1 MSSTNPQDM
10 GVAAI
15 QLTLQTKAKTA
26 QIKESTASLKTQLV
40 QNQQLLGELD
50 LAIPHSQTL
59 MKELDDKKAE
69 LENKRKQLSNLQAA
83 LIQQLQN
90 PLPEKKDEIPKS
102 IAVLPIVLGSVLK
115 FFTDLTEAAVNQQ
128 DITIPVYSLLK
139 VGESFNRLYST
150 LIDKG
155 VLHETEEEAKERKST
170 FLHNQATVL
179 NGLKDIVAAQNVA
192 EEEEEKADN
201 EDDKEVEKTDKK
213 EDEKNENKEEEK
225 KDDTTTES
233 KTEEKKAESVEKPAE
248 PIIVEPE
255 EPAPAN
261 SE

>member
-1 MSSTNPQDM
+1 MSSSNPQDM

-50 LAIPHSQTL
+50 IAIPHSQL
-59 MKELDDKKAE
+59 LIKELDDKKAE
-69 LENKRKQLSNLQAA
+69 LENKRKQLADLQAA
-83 LIQQLQN
+83 LIQQIQN
-90 PLPEKKDEIPKS
+90 PLPEKKEEIPKS

-139 VGESFNRLYST
+139 VGDSFNRLYTT
-150 LIDKG
+150 LTDKG
-155 VLHETEEEAKERKST
+155 VLHETEDEAKERKST
-170 FLHNQATVL
+170 FLHNQATIL
-179 NGLKDIVAAQNVA
+179 NGLKNIIAAKDA
-192 EEEEEKADN
+192 EEEEEKADA
-201 EDDKEVEKTDKK
+201 T
-213 EDEKNENKEEEK
+213 EEK
-225 KDDTTTES
+225 AATTEEKVDAKEGQDETKAET
-233 KTEEKKAESVEKPAE
+233 KTEETPEKTETSAQ
-248 PIIVEPE
+248 PIIEEPE
-255 EPAPAN
+255 EPTETPK